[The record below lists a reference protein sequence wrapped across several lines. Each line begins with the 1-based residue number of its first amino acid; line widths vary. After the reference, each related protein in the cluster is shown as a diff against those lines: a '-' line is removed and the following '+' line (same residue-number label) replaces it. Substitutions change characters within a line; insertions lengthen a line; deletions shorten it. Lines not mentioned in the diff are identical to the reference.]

1 MKQMIATALI
11 ATLATSVAFAQST
24 PSTSATDA
32 APTTSPS
39 AGATGAANTGSA
51 TGTNNTAATGSVSGS
66 MLTAIPHMTADQMV
80 SSKIVGTSVYNT
92 NNDKIGEVNDLILDS
107 NGKVAGVVIGVGGFL
122 GMGERNVA
130 VSYTS
135 VKFSKDNR
143 GYERITVPA
152 TKDQLKAMTPYD
164 STKTNG

>member
-1 MKQMIATALI
+1 
-11 ATLATSVAFAQST
+11 
-24 PSTSATDA
+24 
-32 APTTSPS
+32 
-39 AGATGAANTGSA
+39 
-51 TGTNNTAATGSVSGS
+51 